1 MMFHEAPHEN
11 LADEAPVLGDLNKAS
26 TKQKLLEINEINRQD
41 GDASVYFYFAK
52 SVGWMRFSLFIGT
65 VVLYTFSSEFQAVL
79 LELWS
84 ESETDNSGIYTNMYM
99 GLYAMLSVLALCGI
113 GGLLCVTLLFAGP
126 YASINLHRKLLY
138 TVMTAP
144 YSWFTATDSG
154 VTLNRQVT

>member
-1 MMFHEAPHEN
+1 MSVTET
-11 LADEAPVLGDLNKAS
+11 VNKTLTRPKPAE
-26 TKQKLLEINEINRQD
+26 TNDINRQD

-52 SVGWMRFSLFIGT
+52 SIGWIYFSLFIGT
-65 VVLYTFSSEFQAVL
+65 VILYTFSSEFQAVL

-84 ESETDNSGIYTNMYM
+84 KAETKHSGVYTNMYM
-99 GLYAMLSVLALCGI
+99 GLYAMLSILALCGI

-126 YASINLHRKLLY
+126 YASINLHRTLLH

-154 VTLNRQVT
+154 VTLNR

>member
-1 MMFHEAPHEN
+1 MKSAEIPIAEAMKN
-11 LADEAPVLGDLNKAS
+11 AP
-26 TKQKLLEINEINRQD
+26 TKPKSLEPNDINRQD

-52 SVGWMRFSLFIGT
+52 SVGRIYFCLFIGT

-84 ESETDNSGIYTNMYM
+84 KAETDHSGVYTNMYM

-126 YASINLHRKLLY
+126 YASINLHRTLLN
-138 TVMTAP
+138 TVMSAP

-154 VTLNRQVT
+154 VTLNRSVT